1 MKMDEFEI
9 AQYDLVTWEPYTKLG
24 KIGEGRNRYNKSVVA
39 IDFTFQR
46 QKGFFL
52 LQVNLFLSFQSR
64 KANFKHIFFSDLCA
78 FNLDSLFFLGDLLAG

>member
-64 KANFKHIFFSDLCA
+64 KANFKHIFFFRFMCL
-78 FNLDSLFFLGDLLAG
+78 

>member
-52 LQVNLFLSFQSR
+52 LQVNSFRSFQSR
-64 KANFKHIFFSDLCA
+64 KAILHIFSDLCA
-78 FNLDSLFFLGDLLAG
+78 FNLDCLFFLGDLLAG

>member
-52 LQVNLFLSFQSR
+52 LQVNLRVL
-64 KANFKHIFFSDLCA
+64 FKVEK
-78 FNLDSLFFLGDLLAG
+78 LFFTHFFRFMCL